1 MALRP
6 FADYAAGIATADL
19 PDEALHAAKR
29 CVIDWFASVL
39 PDGLQP
45 PATPLIRAYAD
56 SIGSRGGSGG
66 AVLYPSG
73 QRTDPRTAAL
83 INGAAVHTIEFD
95 EIYRDALYHLGA
107 PVVSA
112 ALALAQARGR
122 NKNGFMRGVIAGYE
136 ISNRMGVVVNPAHYK
151 FWHTTGTIGTIG
163 TFGAAAASSAG
174 FGR

>member
-39 PDGLQP
+39 PGGLQP
-45 PATPLIRAYAD
+45 PATLLIRAYAD

-107 PVVSA
+107 PVISA

-122 NKNGFMRGVIAGYE
+122 DGNGFMRGVIAGYE

-151 FWHTTGTIGTIG
+151 FWHTTGT
-163 TFGAAAASSAG
+163 FGAAAASSAG

>member
-1 MALRP
+1 M
-6 FADYAAGIATADL
+6 L
-19 PDEALHAAKR
+19 PG
-29 CVIDWFASVL
+29 
-39 PDGLQP
+39 GLQP
-45 PATPLIRAYAD
+45 PATLLIRAYAD

-151 FWHTTGTIGTIG
+151 FWHTTGT
-163 TFGAAAASSAG
+163 FGAAAASSTG

>member
-39 PDGLQP
+39 PGGLQP
-45 PATPLIRAYAD
+45 PATLLIRAYAD

-107 PVVSA
+107 PVISA

-122 NKNGFMRGVIAGYE
+122 DGNGFMRGVIAGYE
-136 ISNRMGVVVNPAHYK
+136 ISSRMGVVVNSAHYK
-151 FWHTTGTIGTIG
+151 FWNTTGTIG

>member
-6 FADYAAGIATADL
+6 FTEYAAGIATAGL

-39 PDGLQP
+39 PGGLQP
-45 PATPLIRAYAD
+45 LATLLILAYAD

-107 PVVSA
+107 PVISA

-122 NKNGFMRGVIAGYE
+122 DGNGFMRGVIAGYE
-136 ISNRMGVVVNPAHYK
+136 ISSRMGVVVNPAHYK
-151 FWHTTGTIGTIG
+151 FWNTTGTIG

>member
-39 PDGLQP
+39 PGGLQP
-45 PATPLIRAYAD
+45 PATLLIRAYAD
-56 SIGSRGGSGG
+56 SIGSRDGSGG
-66 AVLYPSG
+66 AVFYPSG
-73 QRTDPRTAAL
+73 QRTDPHTAAL

-107 PVVSA
+107 PVISA
-112 ALALAQARGR
+112 ALALAQARGQDG
-122 NKNGFMRGVIAGYE
+122 NGFMRGVIAGYK
-136 ISNRMGVVVNPAHYK
+136 ISSRMGVVVNPAHYK
-151 FWHTTGTIGTIG
+151 FWNTSGTIG

-174 FGR
+174 FGQ

>member
-39 PDGLQP
+39 PGGLQP
-45 PATPLIRAYAD
+45 PATLLIRAYAD

-107 PVVSA
+107 PVISA

-122 NKNGFMRGVIAGYE
+122 DGNGFMRGVIAGYE
-136 ISNRMGVVVNPAHYK
+136 ISSRMGVVVNPAHYK
-151 FWHTTGTIGTIG
+151 FWHTTRTTGTIG

>member
-6 FADYAAGIATADL
+6 FADYADGIAMADL
-19 PDEALHAAKR
+19 PGEALHAAKR

-45 PATPLIRAYAD
+45 PATLLIRAYAD

-73 QRTDPRTAAL
+73 QRTDPRTTAL
-83 INGAAVHTIEFD
+83 INGTAVHTIEFD

-107 PVVSA
+107 PVISA

-122 NKNGFMRGVIAGYE
+122 DGNGFVRGVIAGYE
-136 ISNRMGVVVNPAHYK
+136 ISSRMGVVVNPAHFK
-151 FWHTTGTIGTIG
+151 FWHTTGTIGT
-163 TFGAAAASSAG
+163 FGAAASSAG

>member
-1 MALRP
+1 M
-6 FADYAAGIATADL
+6 L
-19 PDEALHAAKR
+19 PG
-29 CVIDWFASVL
+29 
-39 PDGLQP
+39 GLQP
-45 PATPLIRAYAD
+45 PATLLLRAYAD

-66 AVLYPSG
+66 AVFYPSG

-107 PVVSA
+107 PVISA
-112 ALALAQARGR
+112 VLALAQARGR
-122 NKNGFMRGVIAGYE
+122 DGNGFMRGGIAGYE
-136 ISNRMGVVVNPAHYK
+136 VSSRMGVVVNPAHYK

-163 TFGAAAASSAG
+163 TIGTFGAAAASSAG